1 LPSGGQ
7 VAAGQVSLATS
18 GPAAAPTLTVTQG
31 SDRAIVNWAAFDVGR
46 DATVRFDQPSA
57 SAAILNRVVGA
68 DPSRI
73 FGRLTANGQVFLVNP
88 NGVYFSPTSS
98 VDVGAFV
105 ASTLSI
111 GDADFLA
118 GRLDFRRLGATG
130 TIVNEGAIR
139 SALGGYVALL
149 APEVRNAGLIMAEA
163 GSVLLAA
170 GEAVSFNFDPAAGV
184 TGLLVE
190 PARVQALVDNGRI
203 VRAPGGQVIVSAQ
216 AHNEMAAGV
225 IRNTGEIAANGI
237 TTDGGRVMLG
247 ASESVE
253 QGGLVDA
260 SSATGKG
267 GSVDI
272 TAPTIA
278 LLDASS
284 LLATG
289 ELGGGRIHVGGGWQG
304 AGPLPQA
311 RRVTQAANSLVD
323 DPLRPRR
330 RSRALVGRPR
340 HPFADAGR
348 RHHPCARRRA
358 RRRRRP
364 GRDLRLR
371 APGQRH
377 LRRHPFAQ
385 GTYRRL
391 VARPRQ
397 HHHRQQRR

>member
-1 LPSGGQ
+1 MRRRRRFPLSRAVLLAAAFLVTPGVAQTAPSATALPSGGQ
-7 VAAGQVSLATS
+7 VAAGQVSLAFS
-18 GPAAAPTLTVTQG
+18 GPADAPTLVATQT
-31 SDRAIVNWAAFDVGR
+31 SDRAILNWQAFDIGAA
-46 DATVRFDQPSA
+46 ATVRFAQPAGTSA
-57 SAAILNRVVGA
+57 VLNRVLGP

-73 FGRLTANGQVFLVNP
+73 FGRLEANGQVFLVNP
-88 NGVYFSPTSS
+88 QGIYFAPSAR
-98 VDVGAFV
+98 VDVGGLV

-139 SALGGYVALL
+139 SSLGGYVALL

-163 GSVLLAA
+163 GSVVLAA

-190 PARVQALVDNGRI
+190 PARVRALVENGRI
-203 VRAPGGQVIVSAQ
+203 VRAPGGQVLVSAQ

-225 IRNTGEIAANGI
+225 IRNTGEIAADGI

-247 ASESVE
+247 ASDSVE

-267 GSVDI
+267 GSVEI

-284 LLATG
+284 LLAAG

-304 AGPLPQA
+304 SGPLPQA
-311 RRVTQAANSLVD
+311 RRVTQ
-323 DPLRPRR
+323 
-330 RSRALVGRPR
+330 
-340 HPFADAGR
+340 
-348 RHHPCARRRA
+348 
-358 RRRRRP
+358 
-364 GRDLRLR
+364 
-371 APGQRH
+371 
-377 LRRHPFAQ
+377 
-385 GTYRRL
+385 
-391 VARPRQ
+391 
-397 HHHRQQRR
+397 